1 VTITSQYQGGSV
13 VANQAMFSM
22 PNQLRTLFVDQQPVL
37 FKTAAAERATF
48 GWRRRAAG
56 PGRRPTV
63 SDSPQICRRIPP
75 SIRSY
80 GISHF
85 NESPEV
91 MQRLA
96 SGDLPALCH
105 VVTCDEEGLACSA

>member
-1 VTITSQYQGGSV
+1 L
-13 VANQAMFSM
+13 APA
-22 PNQLRTLFVDQQPVL
+22 
-37 FKTAAAERATF
+37 
-48 GWRRRAAG
+48 RRRT
-56 PGRRPTV
+56 GRRPTV
-63 SDSPQICRRIPP
+63 SDSPLDLLQDPALDTLLT
-75 SIRSY
+75 

-105 VVTCDEEGLACSA
+105 VVT

>member
-1 VTITSQYQGGSV
+1 
-13 VANQAMFSM
+13 
-22 PNQLRTLFVDQQPVL
+22 VL
-37 FKTAAAERATF
+37 FKTAAGDHLWLAPA
-48 GWRRRAAG
+48 RRRTRTTTDRLGLAPDLLQDPALD
-56 PGRRPTV
+56 TLLN
-63 SDSPQICRRIPP
+63 
-75 SIRSY
+75 

-105 VVTCDEEGLACSA
+105 VVTYDEGGPTSSA

>member
-1 VTITSQYQGGSV
+1 L
-13 VANQAMFSM
+13 ALA
-22 PNQLRTLFVDQQPVL
+22 
-37 FKTAAAERATF
+37 
-48 GWRRRAAG
+48 RRRTQTTTHRLG
-56 PGRRPTV
+56 
-63 SDSPQICRRIPP
+63 SPLDLLQDPALDTLLT
-75 SIRSY
+75 

-105 VVTCDEEGLACSA
+105 VVT

>member
-1 VTITSQYQGGSV
+1 LVKLLGLALDLLQDP
-13 VANQAMFSM
+13 A
-22 PNQLRTLFVDQQPVL
+22 LDTLL
-37 FKTAAAERATF
+37 
-48 GWRRRAAG
+48 
-56 PGRRPTV
+56 
-63 SDSPQICRRIPP
+63 I
-75 SIRSY
+75 

-105 VVTCDEEGLACSA
+105 VVTFDEEGLGCSA

>member
-1 VTITSQYQGGSV
+1 LVKLLGLALDLLQDP
-13 VANQAMFSM
+13 A
-22 PNQLRTLFVDQQPVL
+22 LDTLL
-37 FKTAAAERATF
+37 
-48 GWRRRAAG
+48 
-56 PGRRPTV
+56 
-63 SDSPQICRRIPP
+63 I
-75 SIRSY
+75 

-105 VVTCDEEGLACSA
+105 VVTYDEEGLACSA

>member
-1 VTITSQYQGGSV
+1 LADRLAWISEKPAPPDPDDDHRLGLAPLELLQDP
-13 VANQAMFSM
+13 A
-22 PNQLRTLFVDQQPVL
+22 LDTLL
-37 FKTAAAERATF
+37 T
-48 GWRRRAAG
+48 
-56 PGRRPTV
+56 
-63 SDSPQICRRIPP
+63 
-75 SIRSY
+75 

-105 VVTCDEEGLACSA
+105 VVISMSGGKGLACSA